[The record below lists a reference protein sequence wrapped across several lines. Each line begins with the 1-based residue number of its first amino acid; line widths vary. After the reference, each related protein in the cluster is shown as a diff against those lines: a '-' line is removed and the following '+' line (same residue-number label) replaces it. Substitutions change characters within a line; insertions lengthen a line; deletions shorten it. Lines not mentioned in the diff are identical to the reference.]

1 METLANEVRKITPL
15 QRNAIKRA
23 SYLGKKLQEDHPE
36 IADLF
41 VEHTLYEI
49 IDLLDIE
56 SNYNVTRNV
65 ARSGLGNALSGSN
78 HLDYSYAGLIPK
90 KEAIELGKKHQKQS
104 ASELGNYLKD
114 NKLGI
119 FDPTLERTEKQRNA
133 SRETGIKNKEEERGI
148 FSLGLEE
155 QIEASRLANIA
166 QGRFIWYEGIDTPTD
181 HLNYALE
188 LADTPEYQH
197 ALDARCGKARGRPNW
212 EKITSK
218 LNSNTGLELNTKQV
232 SQAVHKHKIK
242 TGEFKPKKTKPRFTL
257 DEIGTMQDLS
267 QKEEFRR
274 GSLLNGTKLA
284 DKLNELYHNS
294 EEIRTSQSVSIKLSR
309 LGNE

>member
-1 METLANEVRKITPL
+1 MKTLDNEVIEITPL

-56 SNYNVTRNV
+56 SDYNVTRNV
-65 ARSGLGNALSGSN
+65 ARSGLGKALSGSD
-78 HLDYSYAGLIPK
+78 HSDCSYSGILSK
-90 KEAIELGKKHQKQS
+90 KEAIELGKNHQKRS
-104 ASELGNYLKD
+104 AAEQGKHMKSNH
-114 NKLGI
+114 LGI

-133 SRETGIKNKEEERGI
+133 SRETGIRNKEEGRGI
-148 FSLGLEE
+148 FSLGLEAR
-155 QIEASRLANIA
+155 IEASRLSNIS
-166 QGRFIWYEGIDTPTD
+166 QGNFVWYEGIDTPTE
-181 HLNYALE
+181 HLNYALS
-188 LADTPEYQH
+188 LADNPEYQH

-212 EKITSK
+212 EKITLK
-218 LNSNTGLELNTKQV
+218 VNSDKGLELNPRQV

-257 DEIGTMQDLS
+257 DEIETMQELS
-267 QKEEFRR
+267 QKEEFQR

-284 DKLNELYHNS
+284 DELNMLYHNR
-294 EEIRTSQSVSIKLSR
+294 EEVRTSQSVSIKLSR
-309 LGNE
+309 LGR